1 MAKIGKG
8 SFRWEQHW
16 GDYDIMYSSKD
27 KQFYIDARKL
37 FSGAGEFFD
46 SLVSN
51 DKKPEGLNF
60 HQISY
65 GRNIGAKF
73 IFAATEKDLVEA
85 VNLFNRLFVTTETSE
100 EKVILYFFKYET
112 ETQQNDEDRHGRYE
126 GTQRFGMEF
135 KYRIA
140 SKKILGE
147 NKLYTDLN
155 TKNRIDRYEMN
166 VFKEISWSQEL
177 EDFIKS
183 FSKSFD
189 VLVDKMKPFF
199 EVEGKIIEL
208 IGKNIL
214 MP

>member
-1 MAKIGKG
+1 MSKIGKG

-27 KQFYIDARKL
+27 KVFYTDARKL

-46 SLVSN
+46 SLASN

-65 GRNIGAKF
+65 GHNIGAKH
-73 IFAATEKDLVEA
+73 IFASTEKDLVEA
-85 VNLFNRLFVTTETSE
+85 INLFNRLFVTTETAE

-112 ETQQNDEDRHGRYE
+112 ETQQNDKDRHGRYE
-126 GTQRFGMEF
+126 NAQKFGMEF

-147 NKLYTDLN
+147 NKLYTDLD

-166 VFKEISWSQEL
+166 VFKEIPWSQEL

-183 FSKSFD
+183 FSVSFD
-189 VLVDKMKPFF
+189 KLVDKMKPFF
-199 EVEGKIIEL
+199 EVDGKIIEL